1 MDKKFEEDNEL
12 KKLLEEQSIREAEI
26 MEEAL
31 FSDEDFEDYEM
42 TDEEVEA
49 SYKKLMERVNA
60 GEVDASTPAG
70 DEEKIISMTE
80 KKNIHTSKRLSAM
93 RTAGIAVACVAGV
106 FLVSM
111 TSEGNR
117 QYVVDSVRYLL
128 GEDTRIV
135 VDNDEDNELP
145 ETDEYEAIADIEDTL
160 GVDVPEFMYRPSGFE
175 MSAYDVDAFSKTA
188 RIEYQYENAII
199 TLDMDKEWENSS
211 SKIDSMN
218 RGKEDII
225 NILSENIEVSIKEI
239 QDENDVLPSYTAR
252 WEREGVIY
260 QFAGKMNKDIFCEI
274 IKEIIY

>member
-175 MSAYDVDAFSKTA
+175 MIAYDVDAFSKTA
-188 RIEYQYENAII
+188 RMEYRYRGNII
-199 TLDMDKEWENSS
+199 TLDIDQESEDNSS
-211 SKIDSMN
+211 VGYGIHGNEETIKID
-218 RGKEDII
+218 
-225 NILSENIEVSIKEI
+225 SENIEVKIEEI
-239 QDENDVLPSYTAR
+239 QNIKDGLPSYSAQ
-252 WEREGVIY
+252 WERNEVIY
-260 QFAGKMNKDIFCEI
+260 KFSGRIEKKIFFDIIEKI
-274 IKEIIY
+274 VY

>member
-80 KKNIHTSKRLSAM
+80 KKNIHTSKRLAAM
-93 RTAGIAVACVAGV
+93 RAAGIAVACVAGV

-145 ETDEYEAIADIEDTL
+145 ETDEYEAISDIEDTL
-160 GVDVPEFMYRPSGFE
+160 GVDVPELMYRPSGFE
-175 MSAYDVDAFSKTA
+175 MAAYDVDAFSKTA
-188 RIEYQYENAII
+188 RMEYRYRGNII
-199 TLDMDKEWENSS
+199 TLDIDQESEDNSS
-211 SKIDSMN
+211 VGYGIHGNEETIKID
-218 RGKEDII
+218 
-225 NILSENIEVSIKEI
+225 SENIEVKIEEI
-239 QDENDVLPSYTAR
+239 QNIKDGLPSYSAQ
-252 WEREGVIY
+252 WERNEVIY
-260 QFAGKMNKDIFCEI
+260 KFSGRIEKKIFFDIIEKI
-274 IKEIIY
+274 VY

>member
-80 KKNIHTSKRLSAM
+80 KKNIHTSKRLAAM
-93 RTAGIAVACVAGV
+93 RAAGIAVACVAGV

-160 GVDVPEFMYRPSGFE
+160 GVDVPEFMYRPRGFE
-175 MSAYDVDAFSKTA
+175 YRKYFVDESSGNAW
-188 RIEYQYENAII
+188 IEYMLNENIVL
-199 TLDMDKEWENSS
+199 LDINKENTINDSS
-211 SKIDSMN
+211 GDSIH
-218 RGKEDII
+218 GKEETI
-225 NILSENIEVSIKEI
+225 NITSENIEAVIYKI
-239 QDENDVLPSYTAR
+239 QDKGDFRPSYSAR
-252 WEREGVIY
+252 WEWNDTVY
-260 QFAGKMNKDIFCEI
+260 QFSGKVEKDIFSKMIEEI
-274 IKEIIY
+274 VY

>member
-145 ETDEYEAIADIEDTL
+145 ETDEYEAIADIEDML
-160 GVDVPEFMYRPSGFE
+160 GVDVPEFMYRPEGFE
-175 MSAYDVDAFSKTA
+175 YRRYKVIADSGKAW
-188 RIEYQYENAII
+188 IEYEYNSAIVVLDINEENE
-199 TLDMDKEWENSS
+199 KNSS
-211 SKIDSMN
+211 TINSMH
-218 RGKEDII
+218 GQEDDII
-225 NILSENIEVSIKEI
+225 AIARESVEVLVKEV
-239 QDENDVLPSYTAR
+239 QDADDFLPSYLAR
-252 WEREGVIY
+252 WERNDVIY
-260 QFAGKMNKDIFCEI
+260 QLSGKMDKDIFYKI
-274 IKEIIY
+274 IEGIIY

>member
-60 GEVDASTPAG
+60 GEVDESTPAG

-80 KKNIHTSKRLSAM
+80 KKNIHTSKRLAAM
-93 RTAGIAVACVAGV
+93 RAAGIAVACVAGV

-160 GVDVPEFMYRPSGFE
+160 GVDVPEFMYRPESFKYRSYNVDPKSGN
-175 MSAYDVDAFSKTA
+175 AW
-188 RIEYQYENAII
+188 IEYKYNEDLIV
-199 TLDMDKEWENSS
+199 LDIDKENEDNSS
-211 SKIDSMN
+211 VIYGIHGDEEVVNIDA
-218 RGKEDII
+218 
-225 NILSENIEVSIKEI
+225 ENIEAIIIKI
-239 QDENDVLPSYTAR
+239 QDKNDIAPSYSAR
-252 WEREGVIY
+252 WERENIIY
-260 QFAGKMNKDIFCEI
+260 QFSGRMEKEIFCEMVR
-274 IKEIIY
+274 KVIY

>member
-80 KKNIHTSKRLSAM
+80 KKNIHTSKMLAAM
-93 RTAGIAVACVAGV
+93 RAAGIAVACVAGV

-135 VDNDEDNELP
+135 VSNDEKNDKSSSE
-145 ETDEYEAIADIEDTL
+145 EYEAIADIEDTL

-188 RIEYQYENAII
+188 RMEYKYGGNII
-199 TLDMDKEWENSS
+199 TLDIDQESEDNSS
-211 SKIDSMN
+211 VGYGIHGDEETIKID
-218 RGKEDII
+218 
-225 NILSENIEVSIKEI
+225 SENIEVKIEEI
-239 QDENDVLPSYTAR
+239 QNIKDGLPSYSAQ
-252 WEREGVIY
+252 WERNEVIY
-260 QFAGKMNKDIFCEI
+260 KFSGRIEKKIFFDIIEKI
-274 IKEIIY
+274 VY

>member
-80 KKNIHTSKRLSAM
+80 KRNIHTSKRLSAM

-135 VDNDEDNELP
+135 VSNDEKNDKSSSE
-145 ETDEYEAIADIEDTL
+145 EYEAIADIEDTL

-188 RIEYQYENAII
+188 RMEYKYGGNII
-199 TLDMDKEWENSS
+199 TLDIDQESEDNSS
-211 SKIDSMN
+211 VGYGIHGDEETIKID
-218 RGKEDII
+218 
-225 NILSENIEVSIKEI
+225 SENIEVKIEEI
-239 QDENDVLPSYTAR
+239 QNIKDGLPSYSAQ
-252 WEREGVIY
+252 WERNEVIY
-260 QFAGKMNKDIFCEI
+260 KFSGRIEKKIFFDIIEKI
-274 IKEIIY
+274 VY

>member
-80 KKNIHTSKRLSAM
+80 KRNIHTSKRLSAM
-93 RTAGIAVACVAGV
+93 RTAGIAVACVAGD

-135 VDNDEDNELP
+135 VSNDEKNDKSSSE
-145 ETDEYEAIADIEDTL
+145 EYEAIADIEDTL

-188 RIEYQYENAII
+188 RMEYKYGGNII
-199 TLDMDKEWENSS
+199 TLDIDQESEDNSS
-211 SKIDSMN
+211 VGYGIHGDEETIKID
-218 RGKEDII
+218 
-225 NILSENIEVSIKEI
+225 SENIEVKIEEI
-239 QDENDVLPSYTAR
+239 QNIKDGLPSYSAQ
-252 WEREGVIY
+252 WERNEVIY
-260 QFAGKMNKDIFCEI
+260 KFSGRIGKKIFFDIIEKI
-274 IKEIIY
+274 VY

>member
-135 VDNDEDNELP
+135 VSNDEKNDKSSSE
-145 ETDEYEAIADIEDTL
+145 EYEAIADIEDTL
-160 GVDVPEFMYRPSGFE
+160 GVDVPEFMYRPSGLQYRKYF
-175 MSAYDVDAFSKTA
+175 VDESSGNAW
-188 RIEYQYENAII
+188 IEYMLNENTVLLDINKENTINDSSGDSIHGNEETINI
-199 TLDMDKEWENSS
+199 TSENIKAVIY
-211 SKIDSMN
+211 KIQD
-218 RGKEDII
+218 KEDIR
-225 NILSENIEVSIKEI
+225 
-239 QDENDVLPSYTAR
+239 PSYSAR
-252 WEREGVIY
+252 WEWNDTVY
-260 QFAGKMNKDIFCEI
+260 QFSGKVEKDIFSKMIEEI
-274 IKEIIY
+274 VY

>member
-60 GEVDASTPAG
+60 GEVDESTPAG

-80 KKNIHTSKRLSAM
+80 KKNIHTSKRLAAM
-93 RTAGIAVACVAGV
+93 RAAGIAVACVAGV

-160 GVDVPEFMYRPSGFE
+160 GVDVPEFMYRPRGFE
-175 MSAYDVDAFSKTA
+175 MVSYEIDEFSKTA